1 MDTSIYTKPED
12 IIEFLITKKPKIIGI
27 DGKDGTGK
35 STLAKELSNK
45 LSYKI
50 ICLDNYI
57 NKKQGGYFK
66 FINLQDL
73 KNEINLN
80 KNNLLIIEGV
90 MVLKIIQA
98 LNISLDFFIYTTDGI
113 WLYDWS
119 QEFDGKYSNMSLEEI
134 IIEEEKLV
142 NRVGKAMDSQAK
154 EYKMEGFRKE
164 IFEYT
169 FKYKPWEKANIVY
182 KFE

>member
-1 MDTSIYTKPED
+1 MFTSIYTKSED
-12 IIEFLITKKPKIIGI
+12 IVELLRINKPKIIGI

-80 KNNLLIIEGV
+80 KNNSLIIEGV
-90 MVLKIIQA
+90 MVLKIFQA
-98 LNISLDFFIYTTDGI
+98 LNISLDFFIYSTDGI

-119 QEFDGKYSNMSLEEI
+119 QEFDGKYSNISLAEI
-134 IIEEEKLV
+134 IKSEEKLV
-142 NRVGKAMDSQAK
+142 NRLSKAMDSHAK

-169 FKYKPWEKANIVY
+169 FEYKPWKKANIIY
-182 KFE
+182 RFE